1 MVARSKPRARKK
13 PKPIGHEGDDALDK
27 IAPDPK
33 AKGGG
38 NGSGKAQAG
47 TKPKQQHFEG
57 MEPLRVPELDSA
69 METYVEVRD
78 RRMELTKREVELRGK
93 VEELLTANQLTT
105 YANEHFRAEI
115 KPAETKLKVKRLD
128 TGEGGDE
135 DDDL

>member
-27 IAPDPK
+27 LAPDPK
-33 AKGGG
+33 AKGGSG
-38 NGSGKAQAG
+38 GSS
-47 TKPKQQHFEG
+47 KPKQQHFEG
-57 MEPLRVPELDSA
+57 MEPPRVPALDSA
-69 METYVEVRD
+69 MESYVAVRD
-78 RRMELTKREVELRGK
+78 QRMELTKREVELRGK
-93 VEELLTANQLTT
+93 VEELLKTNQLTT

-128 TGEGGDE
+128 TGEGDE